1 MCGITGFMTSVAE
14 TEFEMKMVVARMA
27 DQLSHR
33 GPDDSGVWVDRQAG
47 VAFGHRRLSI
57 LDLSPDGH
65 QPMHSETG
73 RYVIVFNGE
82 IYNFDELRST
92 LESTGHRF
100 RGHSDTEVILAAM
113 EQWGIDEALPHF
125 NGMFAFAV
133 WDRKERQLH
142 LVRDRLGEKPLYYGW
157 MGKTFLFGSELKS
170 LVAHPEFK
178 DDVNRDALALYLRF
192 NCIPAPYSIYRGI
205 KKLPPATKL
214 ALTPSNMHCMH
225 LPTSYWSTEEAVRC
239 GLEEPF
245 EGSEKEAI
253 TRLDTLL
260 RDAVKIRM
268 VADVPLGAFLSGG
281 VDSSTI
287 VALMQQQSPRP
298 VKTFSIGF
306 PDEAYNE
313 AKYAAAVARH
323 LRTDHTEF
331 YVSPEEAMKVIPHL
345 PIFYDEPFSDS
356 SQIPTYLV
364 SALARRYVT
373 VSLSGDGGD
382 ELFGGYKRYFTWGR
396 IWNVVQWAPA
406 CIRKAAA
413 WSLRRV
419 GPQRWNR
426 VLGFASPSVLSARHN
441 VSPGEKVEKL
451 AQILSAKDSFSRYQ
465 VIVSDW
471 ESSDS
476 AVWGGIAP
484 PSILKQ
490 RCVGAEFRDFCVQ
503 MMFLDA
509 VTYLPD
515 DILVKL
521 DRAAMA
527 VSLEGRVPYLDH
539 RVVEFS
545 TRLPLSMKLRN
556 GGGKWILRQVLY
568 QYVPQELL
576 DRPKKGFS
584 LPIAEWLRG
593 PLRGWAED
601 LLGESRLR
609 QDGYFHAKIV
619 RRVWEDH
626 LSGRRDLRHHV
637 WALLMFQAWLD
648 YRDTRKPQSI
658 PVPSIVGSQ
667 PARSSLLN

>member
-1 MCGITGFMTSVAE
+1 MCGITGFLTSSAE
-14 TEFEMKMVVARMA
+14 TEFEMKLVVARMA
-27 DQLSHR
+27 DQLIHR

-65 QPMHSETG
+65 QPMHSESG

-82 IYNFDELRST
+82 VYNFDELRST
-92 LESTGHRF
+92 LESKGHRF
-100 RGHSDTEVILAAM
+100 RGHSDTEVMLAVM
-113 EQWGIDEALPHF
+113 EQWGVDDALRLF

-133 WDRKERQLH
+133 WDRQERQLH

-157 MGKTFLFGSELKS
+157 MGQTFLFGSELKA

-178 DDVNRDALALYLRF
+178 DEIDRDALALYLRY

-214 ALTPSNMHCMH
+214 TLKVSNVHCMH
-225 LPTSYWSTEEAVRC
+225 WPSPYWSAEEAVRR
-239 GLEEPF
+239 GLEKPF
-245 EGSEKEAI
+245 EGSEQDAI
-253 TRLDTLL
+253 ISLDALL
-260 RDAVKIRM
+260 RDAVKMRM

-287 VALMQQQSPRP
+287 VALMQLQSPKP

-306 PDEAYNE
+306 HDEAYNE

-323 LRTDHTEF
+323 LGTDHTEL
-331 YVSPEEAMKVIPHL
+331 YVSAKEAMEVIPHL
-345 PIFYDEPFSDS
+345 PKFYDEPFSDS

-364 SALARRYVT
+364 SALARGSVT

-382 ELFGGYKRYFTWGR
+382 ELFGGYKRYFLWGR
-396 IWNVVQWAPA
+396 VWNAVRWLPDF
-406 CIRKAAA
+406 IRESAA
-413 WSLRRV
+413 WSMRRL
-419 GPQRWNR
+419 GPQRWNQ
-426 VLGFASPSVLSARHN
+426 VLGFALPRFLLARDIA
-441 VSPGEKVEKL
+441 SPGEKVEKL
-451 AQILSAKDSFSRYQ
+451 AQILTAKDSFSRYQ

-471 ESSDS
+471 ESSNS
-476 AVWGGIAP
+476 AVRGGVAP
-484 PSILKQ
+484 SLMLHQ
-490 RCVGAEFRDFCVQ
+490 RCRGPEFRDFCVH

-539 RVVEFS
+539 CVVEFAA
-545 TRLPLSMKLRN
+545 RVPLFMKLRN
-556 GGGKWILRQVLY
+556 GGGKWILRRVLD
-568 QYVPQELL
+568 QYVPQELIN
-576 DRPKKGFS
+576 RPKKGFS

-593 PLRGWAED
+593 SLHEWAEE
-601 LLGESRLR
+601 LLAESRLGR
-609 QDGYFHAKIV
+609 DGYFHPKIV
-619 RRVWEDH
+619 RRIWEDH
-626 LSGRRDLRHHV
+626 ASGRRDLRHHV
-637 WALLMFQAWLD
+637 WALVMFQAWLD
-648 YRDTRKPQSI
+648 HRGRPQPRST
-658 PVPSIVGSQ
+658 PLSSMAENQ
-667 PARSSLLN
+667 QARASLLN

>member
-1 MCGITGFMTSVAE
+1 MCGITGFLTLTTE
-14 TEFEMKMVVARMA
+14 TELEMKLLIARMA
-27 DQLSHR
+27 DQLAHR
-33 GPDDSGVWVDRQAG
+33 GPDDSGVWVDRLAG

-65 QPMHSETG
+65 QPMHSESG

-82 IYNFDELRST
+82 IYNFDELRLT
-92 LESTGHRF
+92 LERIGHEF

-113 EQWGIDEALPHF
+113 EQWGVDGALPFF

-133 WDRKERQLH
+133 WDCQDRRLH

-157 MGKTFLFGSELKS
+157 MGQTFLFGSELKA

-178 DDVNRDALALYLRF
+178 EEVDRDALALYLRY

-205 KKLPPATKL
+205 KKLPPATRL
-214 ALTPSNMHCMH
+214 ALTLSNMHCMH
-225 LPTSYWSTEEAVRC
+225 WPRSYWSAEEAVRR
-239 GLEEPF
+239 GLKEPF
-245 EGSEKEAI
+245 QGSEKDAI
-253 TRLDTLL
+253 SRLDLLL
-260 RDAVKIRM
+260 RDAVKKRM

-281 VDSSTI
+281 VDSSAI
-287 VALMQQQSPRP
+287 VALMQQQSQRP

-313 AKYAAAVARH
+313 ANYAAAVARH
-323 LRTDHTEF
+323 LGTDHTEF
-331 YVSPEEAMKVIPHL
+331 YVSAEEAMKVIPNL
-345 PIFYDEPFSDS
+345 PRFYDEPFSDS
-356 SQIPTYLV
+356 SQIPTYLLA
-364 SALARRYVT
+364 ALARRSVT

-382 ELFGGYKRYFTWGR
+382 ELFAGYKRYFLWGKV
-396 IWNVVQWAPA
+396 WNAVDCVPSF
-406 CIRKAAA
+406 IRDVAA

-426 VLGFASPSVLSARHN
+426 ILDFAFHHLLSTKDI

-471 ESSDS
+471 ESAGS
-476 AVWGGIAP
+476 AVRGGVE
-484 PSILKQ
+484 PSSLLRQ
-490 RCVGAEFRDFCVQ
+490 RHVGAEFRDFRVQ

-521 DRAAMA
+521 DRATMA

-539 RVVEFS
+539 RVVEFAAQ
-545 TRLPLSMKLRN
+545 LPLSMKLRN
-556 GGGKWILRQVLY
+556 GTGKWILRQVLY
-568 QYVPQELL
+568 QYVPRELL

-584 LPIAEWLRG
+584 LPIEEWLRG
-593 PLRGWAED
+593 PLRDWAEE

-609 QDGYFHAKIV
+609 GEGYFQPAIV
-619 RRVWEDH
+619 RKVWKDH
-626 LSGRRDLRHHV
+626 LSGQRDLRHQV
-637 WALLMFQAWLD
+637 WALLMFQSWLGD
-648 YRDTRKPQSI
+648 RGKPKPQAI
-658 PVPSIVGSQ
+658 PVPSTLVSQ
-667 PARSSLLN
+667 QARSSLLN

>member
-1 MCGITGFMTSVAE
+1 MCGITGFLTSSTE
-14 TEFEMKMVVARMA
+14 TEFEMKTVVARMA
-27 DQLSHR
+27 DQLVHR

-65 QPMHSETG
+65 QPMHSESG

-82 IYNFDELRST
+82 VYNFGELCST
-92 LESTGHRF
+92 LESRGHKF
-100 RGHSDTEVILAAM
+100 RGHSDTEVMLAAI
-113 EQWGIDEALPHF
+113 EQWGIDEALPLF

-157 MGKTFLFGSELKS
+157 MGQTFLFGSELKA

-178 DDVNRDALALYLRF
+178 DEVNRDALALYLRY

-214 ALTPSNMHCMH
+214 TLTLSNMHCM
-225 LPTSYWSTEEAVRC
+225 PSPGSYWSAEEAVRR

-253 TRLDTLL
+253 TCLDALL
-260 RDAVKIRM
+260 RDAVKMRM

-287 VALMQQQSPRP
+287 VALMQQQSQRP

-306 PDEAYNE
+306 HDEAYNE

-323 LRTDHTEF
+323 LGTDHTEF
-331 YVSPEEAMKVIPHL
+331 YVSAEEAMKVIPHL
-345 PIFYDEPFSDS
+345 PKFYDEPFSDS

-382 ELFGGYKRYFTWGR
+382 ELFGGYKRYFLWGR
-396 IWNVVQWAPA
+396 VWNAARWAPA
-406 CIRKAAA
+406 FIRQAAA

-419 GPQRWNR
+419 GPQGWNQ
-426 VLGFASPSVLSARHN
+426 VLGFAFRHSLSARDI

-465 VIVSDW
+465 VILSDW
-471 ESSDS
+471 EASDS
-476 AVWGGIAP
+476 AVREGVAP
-484 PSILKQ
+484 SSILNQ

-503 MMFLDA
+503 MMFFDT

-539 RVVEFS
+539 RVVEFAA
-545 TRLPLSMKLRN
+545 RLPLSMKLRN
-556 GGGKWILRQVLY
+556 GGGKLILRQILH
-568 QYVPQELL
+568 QYVPRELI

-593 PLRGWAED
+593 SLREWAEE

-609 QDGYFHAKIV
+609 HDGYFHPKIV
-619 RRVWEDH
+619 RKIWEDH
-626 LSGRRDLRHHV
+626 LSGQRDFRHHV

-648 YRDTRKPQSI
+648 HRESQKPQSI
-658 PVPSIVGSQ
+658 LVPSIVGRQ
-667 PARSSLLN
+667 QVRSSLLN

>member
-1 MCGITGFMTSVAE
+1 MCGITGFLTLAAE
-14 TEFEMKMVVARMA
+14 TEFEMKMAVARMA
-27 DQLSHR
+27 DQLVHR
-33 GPDDSGVWVDRQAG
+33 GPDDSGVWVDRHAG

-65 QPMHSETG
+65 QPMHSESG
-73 RYVIVFNGE
+73 RYVIAFNGE
-82 IYNFDELRST
+82 VYNFKELRAT
-92 LESTGHRF
+92 LESEGHRF
-100 RGHSDTEVILAAM
+100 RGHSDTEVMLAAM
-113 EQWGIDEALPHF
+113 EQWGVDEALPLF

-157 MGKTFLFGSELKS
+157 MGQTFLFGSELKA

-178 DDVNRDALALYLRF
+178 DEVNRDALALYLRF

-214 ALTPSNMHCMH
+214 TLTPSNMHCM
-225 LPTSYWSTEEAVRC
+225 PSPRSYWSAEEVVRR

-245 EGSEKEAI
+245 DGSEKEAI
-253 TRLDTLL
+253 TRLDALL
-260 RDAVKIRM
+260 RDAIKMRM

-281 VDSSTI
+281 VDSSAI
-287 VALMQQQSPRP
+287 VALMQHQSQRP

-306 PDEAYNE
+306 HDEAYNE

-323 LRTDHTEF
+323 LGTDHTEF
-331 YVSPEEAMKVIPHL
+331 YVSAEEAMKAIPHL
-345 PIFYDEPFSDS
+345 PKFYDEPFSDS

-364 SALARRYVT
+364 SALARRHVT

-382 ELFGGYKRYFTWGR
+382 ELFGGYKRYFTWGK
-396 IWNVVQWAPA
+396 IWNAVQWAPGY
-406 CIRKAAA
+406 IREAAA

-419 GPQRWNR
+419 GPQGWNR
-426 VLGFASPSVLSARHN
+426 VLGFAFRSVLPGSHI
-441 VSPGEKVEKL
+441 VWPGEKVEKL
-451 AQILSAKDSFSRYQ
+451 AQVISAKDSFSRYQ

-476 AVWGGIAP
+476 AVREGVAP

-490 RCVGAEFRDFCVQ
+490 RCVGVEFSDFRAQ

-527 VSLEGRVPYLDH
+527 VSLEGRVPFLDH
-539 RVVEFS
+539 RVVEFAA
-545 TRLPLSMKLRN
+545 RLPMSMKLRN
-556 GGGKWILRQVLY
+556 GGGKWILRRVLN
-568 QYVPQELL
+568 QYVPRELI

-593 PLRGWAED
+593 PLREWAED
-601 LLGESRLR
+601 LLGENRLR
-609 QDGYFHAKIV
+609 GDGFFHPTIV
-619 RRVWEDH
+619 RKIWEDH
-626 LSGRRDLRHHV
+626 LSGQRDLRHHV

-648 YRDTRKPQSI
+648 HKDTRKPQSI
-658 PVPSIVGSQ
+658 PIPSIAGSQ
-667 PARSSLLN
+667 EVRSSVPN

>member
-1 MCGITGFMTSVAE
+1 MCGITGFLTSAAE
-14 TEFEMKMVVARMA
+14 TELEVKMIVARMA
-27 DQLSHR
+27 DQLVHR

-47 VAFGHRRLSI
+47 VALGHRRLSI

-65 QPMHSETG
+65 QPMHSASG

-82 IYNFDELRST
+82 VYNFEQLRST
-92 LESTGHRF
+92 LESEGRRF
-100 RGHSDTEVILAAM
+100 RGHSDTEVMLAAI
-113 EQWGIDEALPHF
+113 EQWGVDKALPHF

-133 WDRKERQLH
+133 WDRRERQLH

-157 MGKTFLFGSELKS
+157 MGQTFLFGSELKA

-178 DDVNRDALALYLRF
+178 DEVNRDALALYLRF

-214 ALTPSNMHCMH
+214 TISLSNIRCMPS
-225 LPTSYWSTEEAVRC
+225 PRAYWSAEEVVRR
-239 GLEEPF
+239 GLEKPF
-245 EGSEKEAI
+245 DGSEKEAV
-253 TRLDTLL
+253 TSLDALL
-260 RDAVKIRM
+260 RDAIKMRM

-281 VDSSTI
+281 VDSSAI
-287 VALMQQQSPRP
+287 VALMQHQSQRP

-306 PDEAYNE
+306 HDEAYNE
-313 AKYAAAVARH
+313 AKYAAAVAHH
-323 LRTDHTEF
+323 LGTDHTEF
-331 YVSPEEAMKVIPHL
+331 YVSAEEAMKVIPHL
-345 PIFYDEPFSDS
+345 PKFYDEPFSDS

-382 ELFGGYKRYFTWGR
+382 ELFGGYKRYFLWGR
-396 IWNVVQWAPA
+396 VWTAVRRVPA
-406 CIRKAAA
+406 CIREVVA

-426 VLGFASPSVLSARHN
+426 LLDFAFRHLLSARDMI
-441 VSPGEKVEKL
+441 SPGEKVEKL
-451 AQILSAKDSFSRYQ
+451 AQVLSAKDSFSRYQ

-471 ESSDS
+471 ESPDS
-476 AVWGGIAP
+476 AIREGVAP
-484 PSILKQ
+484 SSILNQ
-490 RCVGAEFRDFCVQ
+490 RCAGPEFQDFCVQ

-527 VSLEGRVPYLDH
+527 VSLEGRVPFLDH
-539 RVVEFS
+539 RVVEFAA
-545 TRLPLSMKLRN
+545 RLPMSMKLRN
-556 GGGKWILRQVLY
+556 GGGKWILRRVLN
-568 QYVPQELL
+568 QYVPRELI

-593 PLRGWAED
+593 PLREWAEE
-601 LLGESRLR
+601 LLCESRLR
-609 QDGYFHAKIV
+609 RDGFFHPTIV
-619 RRVWEDH
+619 RKIWEDH
-626 LSGRRDLRHHV
+626 RSGQRDLRHHV
-637 WALLMFQAWLD
+637 WALLMFQSWLD
-648 YRDTRKPQSI
+648 HRDTPKRQSI
-658 PVPSIVGSQ
+658 QVPSTVGSQ
-667 PARSSLLN
+667 QTQSSLLN